1 MRPHPKYAS
10 SDPHRGAWATC
21 DACGFIHNHPD
32 LAWQR
37 QWAGLQ
43 IINLRTLVC
52 PRDLDVPNE
61 AIRTIILP
69 SDPDPVLD
77 ARPEQ
82 YGVDEGLYASFTA
95 SIAPGTDPRFPDVQA
110 IMIVTNVG
118 NGVVSTGGNLSGAG
132 VAPGSIIGAQLSG
145 PNPPGG
151 RGNYGVTPVQ
161 TVASTAMTTIG
172 NASSF

>member
-1 MRPHPKYAS
+1 VRPHPKYAS
-10 SDPHRGAWATC
+10 SDIHQGAWATC
-21 DACGFIHNHPD
+21 DSCGFVWNHPQLD
-32 LAWQR
+32 WQR

-52 PRDLDVPNE
+52 PRCLDTPNE

-69 SDPDPVLD
+69 PDPDPVLD

-82 YGVDEGLYASFTA
+82 YGVDEGLFASFTA

-110 IMIVTNVG
+110 IMTVTNVSTG
-118 NGVVSTGGNLSGAG
+118 PVSTGGNLSGTG
-132 VAPGSIIGAQLSG
+132 VAAKSVVGDQLSG

-151 RGNYGVTPVQ
+151 RGTYGVTPVQ
-161 TVASTAMTTIG
+161 TVASTLMTTIG
-172 NASSF
+172 SGSSF